1 MRIGLIG
8 AGNMASALARGLGE
22 PVLVHD
28 VDPVRS
34 EALAEAVGGEVLESN
49 AALAERADVV
59 VLCHKPAQLEQVA
72 VDVAGAAKAVVSIL
86 GGTPIEAVEG
96 AYPDRPVYRFM
107 PNIAA
112 EVGRGVFCYAP
123 GTRAAEGPE
132 EEILDL
138 FGRAGTVVRLPE
150 PLIEPATAIMGCGP
164 AFFAL
169 VVEALVDAGVRH
181 GLQPDQAGLMATE
194 ALAGTAEVLREH
206 DLDTLAL
213 RRRVTSPGGST
224 ARGLDALEAAA
235 VRAAF
240 SDAVDAVVGAR
251 LR

>member
-8 AGNMASALARGLGE
+8 AGNMASALARGWGE

-34 EALAEAVGGEVLESN
+34 EALAEAVGGEVADSN
-49 AALAERADVV
+49 AALAERADAI
-59 VLCHKPAQLEQVA
+59 LLAHKPGQLDQVA
-72 VDVAGAAKAVVSIL
+72 EEVGGKAKAVITIL
-86 GGTPIEAVEG
+86 GGTTIEAVERS
-96 AYPDRPVYRFM
+96 YPDTPVYRFM
-107 PNIAA
+107 PNIPA

-123 GTRAAEGPE
+123 GTQAAEGPE
-132 EEILDL
+132 EEVLDL
-138 FGRAGTVVRLPE
+138 FGQIGTVIRLPE
-150 PLIEPATAIMGCGP
+150 PLIEPATAVMGCGP

-169 VVEALVDAGVRH
+169 VMEALVDAGVRH
-181 GLQPDQAGLMATE
+181 GLTAYQAGVMASE
-194 ALAGTAEVLREH
+194 AMAGTAEVLREH

-224 ARGLDALEAAA
+224 ARGLAALEAGA

-240 SDAVDAVVGAR
+240 SDAVDAVVEFGR
-251 LR
+251 R

>member
-34 EALAEAVGGEVLESN
+34 EALAEAVGAEVLDSN
-49 AALAERADVV
+49 TAVAERADAV
-59 VLCHKPAQLEQVA
+59 VLCHKPAQLGQVA
-72 VDVAGAAKAVVSIL
+72 AEIGGVVKAAVSIL
-86 GGTPIEAVEG
+86 GGTPVEAVER
-96 AYPDRPVYRFM
+96 AYPGKPVYRFM
-107 PNIAA
+107 PNIPA

-123 GTRAAEGPE
+123 GALAAEGPE

-150 PLIEPATAIMGCGP
+150 PLIEPATALMGCGP

-181 GLQPDQAGLMATE
+181 GLSPEQAALMATE
-194 ALAGTAEVLREH
+194 TMAGTAEVLREH

-224 ARGLDALEAAA
+224 ARGLDALEAGG
-235 VRAAF
+235 VRSAF

-251 LR
+251 PA